1 MPTDDVGNQI
11 IFDGL
16 SGQPRGDIHA
26 CLGPQ
31 ARKRK
36 DLSVQIP
43 NPPPIGT
50 SVYITKVDYQDPYDS
65 GIPQDDNYLA
75 GIAKKGENAP
85 EGIGTKAHFSS
96 NNKGSGRDGRR
107 DESEVS
113 GGRGGRIARSG
124 AGARAGVREAEGWGT
139 SVLTR
144 HAGTVRDM
152 AVSPDGK
159 LVASA
164 SGDHLIHISHLPVPA
179 SATARISFE
188 PPHGGAGSSTNGPAA
203 GAAGEVAA
211 VSGAGVLVLRGHTHV
226 VSGVS
231 FSPDGGFLVS
241 SSFDKTLRLWVCC
254 LGEANSEAGQEGG
267 APSSGGN
274 SDGGG
279 PWRLL
284 AVMEGHRES
293 VSCVSWRPSGL
304 PGKEKEGEKVAKLL
318 QQIET
323 HYTQNVYRD
332 RKERLLSRKGA
343 HGERDGGG
351 GARQGGDGRAFAE
364 REREREIER
373 DDVRV
378 QELCVVSGSADHAVV
393 IWQVSLTTA

>member
-1 MPTDDVGNQI
+1 MPTDDVGNHI

-16 SGQPRGDIHA
+16 SGQPRGDFNG

-31 ARKRK
+31 TRKRK
-36 DLSVQIP
+36 DLNVQIP
-43 NPPPIGT
+43 NPPAIGA
-50 SVYITKVDYQDPYDS
+50 SVYITKADYQDPYDS
-65 GIPQDDNYLA
+65 GIPQDDKYLRGERA
-75 GIAKKGENAP
+75 RTAKKGENAS
-85 EGIGTKAHFSS
+85 EGIGIKAHFSS

-107 DESEVS
+107 DESGVS
-113 GGRGGRIARSG
+113 GGREGRSARSG
-124 AGARAGVREAEGWGT
+124 AGASEAEGWGT
-139 SVLTR
+139 SVVTR

-179 SATARISFE
+179 SATTARISCE
-188 PPHGGAGSSTNGPAA
+188 SPHGGAGSSTNNGSAA
-203 GAAGEVAA
+203 GAAGEGAA
-211 VSGAGVLVLRGHTHV
+211 VSGAGVLVLRGHKHI

-254 LGEANSEAGQEGG
+254 LGEADSEAGQEGG

-293 VSCVSWRPSGL
+293 VSCVSWRPSG
-304 PGKEKEGEKVAKLL
+304 KEKKGEKVAKLL

-351 GARQGGDGRAFAE
+351 GARQGGEGRAFAE
-364 REREREIER
+364 RERERDRES
-373 DDVRV
+373 DNVRV
-378 QELCVVSGSADHAVV
+378 QDLCVVSGSADHAVV